1 MEHSPTVR
9 APGDRVGGG
18 ARGVCILG
26 RVACRVGGTGG
37 ALPFVSGGS
46 PQQGEEGQLWPFA
59 LSWSAARDNIAV
71 LHGKC
76 SCGYCSCTGVPC
88 IHV

>member
-1 MEHSPTVR
+1 MEPSLTVR

-26 RVACRVGGTGG
+26 RVACRVGPWGSSP
-37 ALPFVSGGS
+37 LCQWGS

-59 LSWSAARDNIAV
+59 LPWLAARDNTAV